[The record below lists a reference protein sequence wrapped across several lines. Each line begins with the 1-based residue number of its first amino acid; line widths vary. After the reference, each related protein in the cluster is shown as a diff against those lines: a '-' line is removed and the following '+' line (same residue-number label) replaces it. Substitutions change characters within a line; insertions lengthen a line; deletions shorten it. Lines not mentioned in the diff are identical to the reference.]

1 MKIFNI
7 KQADIFMKNSATAIS
22 CGTGDRFK
30 VYVEFEENQIF
41 KDLLKRWLNKEF

>member
-7 KQADIFMKNSATAIS
+7 FQIDTFLKNDAHAIS
-22 CGTGDRFK
+22 CNLGDRFK

-41 KDLLKRWLNKEF
+41 KDLMKRWLNKEF